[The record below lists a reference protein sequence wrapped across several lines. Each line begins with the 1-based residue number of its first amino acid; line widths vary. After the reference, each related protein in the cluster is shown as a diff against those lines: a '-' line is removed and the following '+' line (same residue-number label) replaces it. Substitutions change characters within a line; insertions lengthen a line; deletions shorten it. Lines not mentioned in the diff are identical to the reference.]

1 MQLLQ
6 KIKTIF
12 SKRAREKNWAQES
25 HPFDTTIKLDGV
37 NVLVGCFTYG
47 AGNIQLVHHPGSPT
61 LTIGRFCSIA
71 GGVKIFVG
79 AYHRSD
85 WLTTYSFGLQHQ
97 NIFGSTVPAGF
108 PYSKGEVIIGSDV
121 WIGSGVTIM
130 SGIHIGDGAVIA
142 AGSHVVKDVSPYEI
156 VGGNPA
162 KHIKFR
168 FEQEIIAAMMRI
180 KWWNLDAQKIALI
193 QKELTVVGNSEN
205 LNQLIKRLAEL
216 ANDGNFDATQN

>member
-6 KIKTIF
+6 KIKIIF
-12 SKRAREKNWAQES
+12 SKRARERNWAQES
-25 HPFDTTIKLDGV
+25 HTFDTTIKLDGV
-37 NVLVGCFTYG
+37 NVSVGCFTYG

-61 LTIGRFCSIA
+61 LSIGRFCSIA

-97 NIFGSTVPAGF
+97 NIFGDNVPSGF
-108 PYSKGEVIIGSDV
+108 PYSKGGVVIGNDV
-121 WIGSGVTIM
+121 WIGNAVTIM

-168 FEQEIIAAMMRI
+168 FEQDIVAKMMRI

-193 QKELTVVGNSEN
+193 QKNLTVAGNSEN
-205 LNQLIKRLAEL
+205 LNRLIKHLAEI
-216 ANDGNFDATQN
+216 ANDASF